1 MRGAQIRLL
10 NLGLRCLTLCVRFL
24 FIFFLARYLDPVQ
37 VGYYGLFTAAIGY
50 CIYFVGLDFYT
61 YMTREIL
68 ATAPEQRG
76 RLLKAQLCL
85 STALFLVISPIVII
99 GLWYAGW
106 PSSLIW
112 WFLPILVCEYLNQ
125 EIYRLLIAL
134 SRQIAAS
141 ILLFLRQ
148 GLWAIAVLA
157 LMLFVKE
164 SRTLVTVMALWGSA
178 GIATVGIGV
187 WLIGGMGFGGW
198 REVVDWNWL
207 RRGIVVSMGF
217 LIATLALRGF
227 QALDRFWLENIA
239 GLEAVAAYVLFLG
252 VAGVLMTF
260 LDAGVFAFG
269 CPELI
274 RLHLAGDKAQ
284 ARKTIRQML
293 IQTIAVS
300 AGFGVASWLA
310 LPLLLDGIGNPVYFN
325 HREIYPLLVLAMTI
339 NALGMVP
346 HFALYATRRDRPI
359 IQSHLAALPAFVIVT
374 WVSTRVLPVDQGLF
388 AVPLGLNAAFLLIL
402 IWKAMALLNSGDTDS
417 VSHPEKL
424 KIAQSP

>member
-1 MRGAQIRLL
+1 MRHAQTRLL
-10 NLGLRCLTLCVRFL
+10 NLGLRSLTLGVRFL
-24 FIFFLARYLDPVQ
+24 FIFFLARYLDPAK

-50 CIYFVGLDFYT
+50 CVYFVGLDFYT
-61 YMTREIL
+61 YMTREIITV
-68 ATAPEQRG
+68 AAEQRG
-76 RLLKAQLCL
+76 RLLKAQACL
-85 STALFLVISPIVII
+85 SAALFLAISPIAIF

-106 PSSLIW
+106 PSPLIW
-112 WFLPILVCEYLNQ
+112 WFLPILLCEYINQ

-157 LMLFVKE
+157 LMLFVDE
-164 SRTLVTVMALWGSA
+164 SRSLTTVVALWGGF
-178 GIATVGIGV
+178 GIATVGLGI

-198 REVVDWNWL
+198 RDAVDWNWL
-207 RRGIVVSMGF
+207 RRGIIVSLGF

-227 QALDRFWLENIA
+227 QSLDRFWLEDIA

-252 VAGVLMTF
+252 VASVLMTF

-269 CPELI
+269 YPELI
-274 RLHLAGDKAQ
+274 RLHLAGDSAQ

-293 IQTIAVS
+293 IQTIGIS

-310 LPLLLDGIGNPVYFN
+310 LPMLLGWIGNPVYFN
-325 HREIYPLLVLAMTI
+325 YSRIYPLLVLAMTI
-339 NALGMVP
+339 NALGTVP
-346 HFALYATRRDRPI
+346 HFALYAIRRDRPI
-359 IQSHLAALPAFVIVT
+359 ICSHLAALPAFIVVT
-374 WVSTRVLPVDQGLF
+374 WVSTKVLPVSQELF

-402 IWKAMALLNSGDTDS
+402 LWKSIALINSGDTDS
-417 VSHPEKL
+417 VSRSEKF
-424 KIAQSP
+424 KIV